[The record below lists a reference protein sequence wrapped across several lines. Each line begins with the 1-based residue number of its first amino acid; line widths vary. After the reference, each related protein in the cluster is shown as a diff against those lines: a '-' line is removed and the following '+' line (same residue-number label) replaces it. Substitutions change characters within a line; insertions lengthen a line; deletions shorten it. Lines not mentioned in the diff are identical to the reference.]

1 MLAGKLRVERLIG
14 QGAMGVVY
22 EATDITLRRRVA
34 MKLVHPDYVGD
45 PEKRL
50 RFGRE
55 AYAVARL
62 QSQHVTSVLEINELD
77 DGTPYLVMELLEGK
91 TLDQII
97 DREGPAAVD
106 VALDWILQAL
116 DAIAEAHAIGL
127 VHRDL
132 KPANLYLARRA
143 NRSPIVKVLD
153 FGLVKD
159 MSAGAPKLT
168 VEGSTMGS
176 PAYMAPEQVNVE
188 GSVDPRTDVWAIGV
202 TLFELLTRELP
213 FDGHTIPVLLGQ
225 IVRDDPTPLRAR
237 RPDAPAELEAVIQ
250 RCLAKDPNARYA
262 DAAELSRALVAVRA
276 KLPTVSEAT
285 KTIRLQEG
293 TVIPPGMSPMDMLD
307 VSKVRPRIRAE
318 DVPTGKR
325 FVAAPPSPQRA
336 MIVAAVVTTVLVSAL
351 GLAAWMFVVR
361 RMPAR
366 PAPSAAPPP
375 STTAAPAP
383 SPSVSPSP
391 SPTPEPALPIGLELG
406 ALGAEARS
414 AWTAR
419 ATDLAACG
427 SKASACAR
435 QVSVARTGGG
445 KKTVVEAAPGCAV
458 PRELSACIDGI
469 VRKNDL
475 PTAGEKIKLTFR

>member
-1 MLAGKLRVERLIG
+1 MSTAASRVAQPGTVLAGKLRVERLIG

-34 MKLVHPDYVGD
+34 VKLVHPDFVGD

-62 QSQHVTSVLEINELD
+62 QSQHVTHVLEINELD

-116 DAIAEAHAIGL
+116 DAIAEAHRIGL

-143 NRSPIVKVLD
+143 NRAPLVKVLD

-176 PAYMAPEQVNVE
+176 PAYMAPEQVRAD
-188 GSVDPRTDVWAIGV
+188 SKVDPRTDVWAIGV

-213 FDGHTIPVLLGQ
+213 FDGASIPVMLGQ
-225 IVRDDPTPLRAR
+225 ILHDDPTPLRAR
-237 RPDAPAELEAVIQ
+237 RPDAPADLEAVIL

-276 KLPTVSEAT
+276 KLPTVTEAT

-293 TVIPPGMSPMDMLD
+293 TVVPPGMSPMDMLD
-307 VSKVRPRIRAE
+307 VSKVRPRVPVREMQAEANRA
-318 DVPTGKR
+318 PLP
-325 FVAAPPSPQRA
+325 APSPRRA
-336 MIVAAVVTTVLVSAL
+336 MLLAAIVTTVIVSAL
-351 GLAAWMFVVR
+351 GYVGWLVAMR
-361 RMPAR
+361 RGLPFSIAR
-366 PAPSAAPPP
+366 PPASAAPAVTPP
-375 STTAAPAP
+375 S
-383 SPSVSPSP
+383 
-391 SPTPEPALPIGLELG
+391 
-406 ALGAEARS
+406 
-414 AWTAR
+414 
-419 ATDLAACG
+419 
-427 SKASACAR
+427 
-435 QVSVARTGGG
+435 GG
-445 KKTVVEAAPGCAV
+445 
-458 PRELSACIDGI
+458 R
-469 VRKNDL
+469 
-475 PTAGEKIKLTFR
+475 